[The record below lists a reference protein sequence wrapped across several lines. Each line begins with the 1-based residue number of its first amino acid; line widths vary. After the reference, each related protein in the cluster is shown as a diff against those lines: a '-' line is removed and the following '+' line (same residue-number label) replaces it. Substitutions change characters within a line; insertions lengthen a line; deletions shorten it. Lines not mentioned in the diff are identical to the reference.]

1 MTDREITTELCT
13 SIYYVRLI
21 KGVTGRRRNKQTAWR
36 SICDHMKDK
45 IKALRLES
53 KITSDKTKALIY
65 EMEIMRLEEEIKNER
80 RS

>member
-1 MTDREITTELCT
+1 M
-13 SIYYVRLI
+13 
-21 KGVTGRRRNKQTAWR
+21 N
-36 SICDHMKDK
+36 DK